1 MVMAPMTRSFSD
13 GDRCE
18 SLLFVLFLLAAWE
31 AVGSVQEIRKFDSF
45 RPLAQGVH
53 PLVGLA
59 SQQEISEPQPLK
71 AAA

>member
-1 MVMAPMTRSFSD
+1 MSGQTQNSNGDGTHDSQLLRWRSLRVS
-13 GDRCE
+13 
-18 SLLFVLFLLAAWE
+18 FVSA
-31 AVGSVQEIRKFDSF
+31 GSVQEIRKFDSF

-71 AAA
+71 VAA